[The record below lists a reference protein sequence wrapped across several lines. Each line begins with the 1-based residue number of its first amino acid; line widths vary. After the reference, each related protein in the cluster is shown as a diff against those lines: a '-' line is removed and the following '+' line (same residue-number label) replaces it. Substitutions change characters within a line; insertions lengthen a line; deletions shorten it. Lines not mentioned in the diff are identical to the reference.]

1 MSSGKQ
7 ESSHKPRPF
16 SLANDPDE
24 HSLWRRYGYLA
35 LIALGILGVFVYRRL
50 RAPAIP
56 PVTQRQDEGNALR
69 RYRPSDDRFPAGS
82 SDGGPPCVGVRESRE
97 HLPGGRSFIQVIP
110 CGNDYRS
117 IILVLHGDGGSASSY
132 RPATPFEQF
141 TNSAVVAYLEGEG
154 ATWDLT
160 SNPNP
165 DIAYVEAV
173 VEHVSKLSS
182 YGGGGPVFGSGY
194 SSGGFFLHMLACE
207 RPGFLTAIATSAAGA
222 PYNRAEKDALGYT
235 RCKGQ
240 QPLPVLA
247 MHGTM
252 DFSVTMASGRF
263 SAQYWSHINGCNMHS
278 MESTGYR
285 QCAAYTECPGRNDVV
300 FCEIP
305 GLGHWVWDEA
315 TQASL
320 SFFHWHGKPQSR
332 D

>member
-1 MSSGKQ
+1 LPQ
-7 ESSHKPRPF
+7 
-16 SLANDPDE
+16 
-24 HSLWRRYGYLA
+24 
-35 LIALGILGVFVYRRL
+35 
-50 RAPAIP
+50 
-56 PVTQRQDEGNALR
+56 
-69 RYRPSDDRFPAGS
+69 YRPSTPFPTALA
-82 SDGGPPCVGVRESRE
+82 DARPPCVDRHESRE
-97 HLPGGRSFIQVIP
+97 QLPGGRSFIQVVP
-110 CGNDYRS
+110 CGEVFS
-117 IILVLHGDGGSASSY
+117 LILVLHGDGGSASSY
-132 RPATPFEQF
+132 RQATPYEHF
-141 TNSAVVAYLEGEG
+141 TPSAAVAYLEGEG

-160 SNPNP
+160 SSPNP
-165 DIAYVEAV
+165 DIRYVESV
-173 VEHVSKLSS
+173 VDRIRDRFYVR
-182 YGGGGPVFGSGY
+182 GPVFGSGY
-194 SSGGFFLHMLACE
+194 SSGGFFLHMMACE
-207 RPGFLTAIATSAAGA
+207 RPGFFGAIATSAAGA

-252 DFSVTMASGRF
+252 DFAVTMASGRF

-285 QCAAYTECPGRNDVV
+285 QCAAYTGCPGRNDVV

-320 SFFHWHGKPQSR
+320 SFFHGHIKPG